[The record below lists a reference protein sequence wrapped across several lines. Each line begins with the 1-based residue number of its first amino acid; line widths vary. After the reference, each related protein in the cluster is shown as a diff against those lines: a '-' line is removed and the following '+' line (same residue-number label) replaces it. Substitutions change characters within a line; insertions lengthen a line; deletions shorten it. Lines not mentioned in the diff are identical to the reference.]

1 MSNYDK
7 IVDINKQRTQDTHNK
22 VINIINEMISNNEN
36 ITYYSVSKKSGVSR
50 NFLYKDEEISLLIEK
65 YKTSKSIKKMQSQD
79 AKDVI
84 INAQKQK
91 IKELE
96 KYQKDNDN
104 YKEKYEQLL
113 KENKELKEQL
123 KNSYSY

>member
-7 IVDINKQRTQDTHNK
+7 MVNKNKQRTQDTHDK
-22 VINIINEMISNNEN
+22 VIKIINEMIQNDEN

-50 NFLYKDEEISLLIEK
+50 NFLYKDEDVSLLIDK
-65 YKTSKSIKKMQSQD
+65 HKTSTSTKKVQSQD
-79 AKDVI
+79 AKDII

-96 KYQKDNDN
+96 KY
-104 YKEKYEQLL
+104 L
-113 KENKELKEQL
+113 KENENYKQKYDELFKENKTLKEQL
-123 KNSYSY
+123 KNSYDY